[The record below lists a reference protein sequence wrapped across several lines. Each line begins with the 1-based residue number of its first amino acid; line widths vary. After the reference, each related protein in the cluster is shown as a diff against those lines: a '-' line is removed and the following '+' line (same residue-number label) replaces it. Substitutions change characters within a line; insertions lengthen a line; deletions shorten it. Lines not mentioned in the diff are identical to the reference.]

1 MPIAIPGLPAPVK
14 LGPAGGPLVI
24 AIPLARI
31 GHLGP
36 LVPRPMNH
44 LLRDFGIALFLAA
57 VGLKS
62 GAGFLD
68 LVLRL
73 RGAVIWMGLAAV
85 ITIVPLSADA
95 LPSTVGIDPPIEI
108 LKEVNA

>member
-24 AIPLARI
+24 AIPLVRI

-73 RGAVIWMGLAAV
+73 RGAESYGWAW
-85 ITIVPLSADA
+85 P
-95 LPSTVGIDPPIEI
+95 PSSRSCRFPPMHYLRQLEAIRRFRY
-108 LKEVNA
+108 